1 MFKKL
6 KLRFILTTM
15 TLLTSI
21 VFLLIMAIYIGVKS
35 NSEYEIFSH
44 LSESLNSMKMKPNNM
59 NGPMDRDSLNSIIGT
74 YNIMNNKL
82 IYQTKLDIEEEELAD
97 IVKEVLNSNK
107 DRGFIESY
115 DYTFAYM
122 YKTNPSGNI
131 SIVLK
136 EESSH
141 KQFLKRLIVTSIII
155 GALSLI
161 LLLFISLIIAKR
173 AIKPVEEAYNSQK
186 RFIADVSHELKTP
199 LAIINT
205 NIDLL
210 NSNKNDTIKN
220 QKKWIDYIAF
230 QTDRMSKLVSN
241 LLYLAKA
248 DNNEVLGEETEF
260 NLSDIV
266 MNQALNFEAILYENN
281 LELNCDI
288 KENILFKGNKEGF
301 NQLIGILIDN
311 AIKHSF
317 KDTKIKISL
326 KEDKQKIHLSVENTG
341 ETILKEDLEK
351 IFERFYRIDKS
362 RARENGGYGLGLS
375 IAKTIVEKYN
385 GKIYAES
392 EKNITIFHVEL

>member
-6 KLRFILTTM
+6 KIRFIVTTM

-21 VFLLIMAIYIGVKS
+21 VFLIIMAIYIGVKS

-44 LSESLNSMKMKPNNM
+44 LSESLNSIKMKPNNM

-74 YNIMNNKL
+74 YNIINNKL
-82 IYQTKLDIEEEELAD
+82 IYQTKLDIEEEELVDA
-97 IVKEVLNSNK
+97 VKEVLNSNK
-107 DRGFIESY
+107 DRGFIESG

-122 YKTNPSGNI
+122 YKSTPSGNI
-131 SIVLK
+131 SIVLR

-141 KQFLKRLIVTSIII
+141 KQFLKRLIITSSII
-155 GALSLI
+155 GVASLI
-161 LLLFISLIIAKR
+161 LLFFISLIIAKR

-248 DNNEVLGEETEF
+248 DNNEILGEEVEF
-260 NLSDIV
+260 NLSDVV

-281 LELNCDI
+281 IELDCDI
-288 KENILFKGNKEGF
+288 KENISFKGNKEGF

-317 KDTKIKISL
+317 KDTEIKISL

-341 ETILKEDLEK
+341 ENIPKEDLEK
-351 IFERFYRIDKS
+351 IFERFYRVDKS
-362 RARENGGYGLGLS
+362 RAREKGGYGLGLS

-392 EKNITIFHVEL
+392 EKNRTIFHVEL

>member
-6 KLRFILTTM
+6 KIRFIVTTM

-21 VFLLIMAIYIGVKS
+21 VFLVIMAIYIGVRS

-44 LSESLNSMKMKPNNM
+44 LNESLNSMKMKPNNM

-74 YNIMNNKL
+74 YNIINNKL
-82 IYQTKLDIEEEELAD
+82 IYQTKLDIEEEELVDA
-97 IVKEVLNSNK
+97 VKEVLNSNK
-107 DRGFIESY
+107 DRGFIESG

-122 YKTNPSGNI
+122 YKSTPSGNI
-131 SIVLK
+131 SIVLR

-141 KQFLKRLIVTSIII
+141 KQFLKRLIITSSII
-155 GALSLI
+155 GVASLI
-161 LLLFISLIIAKR
+161 LLFFISLIIAKR

-248 DNNEVLGEETEF
+248 DNNEVLGEEVEF
-260 NLSDIV
+260 NLSDVV

-281 LELNCDI
+281 IDLDCDI
-288 KENILFKGNKEGF
+288 KENISFKGNKEGF

-317 KDTKIKISL
+317 KDTEIKIIL
-326 KEDKQKIHLSVENTG
+326 KENKQKIHLSVENIG
-341 ETILKEDLEK
+341 ENIPKEDLEK
-351 IFERFYRIDKS
+351 IFERFYRVDKS
-362 RARENGGYGLGLS
+362 RAREKGGYGLGLS

-392 EKNITIFHVEL
+392 EKNRTIFHVEL

>member
-6 KLRFILTTM
+6 KIRFIVTTM

-21 VFLLIMAIYIGVKS
+21 VLLIIMAIYIGVKS

-44 LSESLNSMKMKPNNM
+44 LSESINSMKMKPNNM

-74 YNIMNNKL
+74 YNIINNKL
-82 IYQTKLDIEEEELAD
+82 IYQTKLDIEEEELVDA
-97 IVKEVLNSNK
+97 VKEVLNSNK
-107 DRGFIESY
+107 DRGFIESG

-122 YKTNPSGNI
+122 YKSNPSGNI
-131 SIVLK
+131 SIVLR

-141 KQFLKRLIVTSIII
+141 KQFLKRLIITSSII
-155 GALSLI
+155 GVASLI
-161 LLLFISLIIAKR
+161 LLFFISLIIAKR

-248 DNNEVLGEETEF
+248 DNNEFLGEEVEF
-260 NLSDIV
+260 NLSDVV

-281 LELNCDI
+281 IELDCDI
-288 KENILFKGNKEGF
+288 KENISFKGNKEGF

-317 KDTKIKISL
+317 KDTEIKIIL
-326 KEDKQKIHLSVENTG
+326 KENKQKIHLSVENTG
-341 ETILKEDLEK
+341 ENIPKEDLEK
-351 IFERFYRIDKS
+351 IFERFYRVDKS
-362 RARENGGYGLGLS
+362 RAREKGGYGLGLS

-392 EKNITIFHVEL
+392 EKNRTIFHVEL

>member
-161 LLLFISLIIAKR
+161 LLFFISLIIAKR
-173 AIKPVEEAYNSQK
+173 AI
-186 RFIADVSHELKTP
+186 
-199 LAIINT
+199 
-205 NIDLL
+205 
-210 NSNKNDTIKN
+210 
-220 QKKWIDYIAF
+220 
-230 QTDRMSKLVSN
+230 
-241 LLYLAKA
+241 
-248 DNNEVLGEETEF
+248 
-260 NLSDIV
+260 
-266 MNQALNFEAILYENN
+266 
-281 LELNCDI
+281 
-288 KENILFKGNKEGF
+288 
-301 NQLIGILIDN
+301 
-311 AIKHSF
+311 
-317 KDTKIKISL
+317 
-326 KEDKQKIHLSVENTG
+326 
-341 ETILKEDLEK
+341 
-351 IFERFYRIDKS
+351 
-362 RARENGGYGLGLS
+362 
-375 IAKTIVEKYN
+375 
-385 GKIYAES
+385 
-392 EKNITIFHVEL
+392 

>member
-6 KLRFILTTM
+6 KIRFIVTTM

-21 VFLLIMAIYIGVKS
+21 VLLVIMAIYIGVRS

-44 LSESLNSMKMKPNNM
+44 LNESLNSMKMKPNNM
-59 NGPMDRDSLNSIIGT
+59 NGHMDRDSLNSIIGT
-74 YNIMNNKL
+74 YNIINNKL
-82 IYQTKLDIEEEELAD
+82 LYQTKLDIEEEELAD
-97 IVKEVLNSNK
+97 TVKEVLNSNK
-107 DRGFIESY
+107 DRGFIESG

-122 YKTNPSGNI
+122 YKSTPSGNI
-131 SIVLK
+131 SIVLR

-141 KQFLKRLIVTSIII
+141 KQFLKRLIITSSII
-155 GALSLI
+155 GVASLI
-161 LLLFISLIIAKR
+161 LLFFISLIIAKR

-248 DNNEVLGEETEF
+248 DNNEFLGEEVEF
-260 NLSDIV
+260 NLSDVV

-281 LELNCDI
+281 IELDCDI
-288 KENILFKGNKEGF
+288 KENISFKGNKEGF

-317 KDTKIKISL
+317 KDTEIKISL
-326 KEDKQKIHLSVENTG
+326 KENKQKIHLSVENTG
-341 ETILKEDLEK
+341 ENIPKEDLEK
-351 IFERFYRIDKS
+351 IFERFYRVDKS
-362 RARENGGYGLGLS
+362 RAREKGGYGLGLS

-392 EKNITIFHVEL
+392 EKNRTIFHVEL